1 MCVCQALGNQ
11 ENAEMGYKNGISG
24 RRLRVRRKGLT
35 QAGLGLGEVL
45 QDELGKG
52 DAFLRTRQKGGQG
65 LTEASFGT
73 REIMQKYA
81 KDHANEPGW
90 WLVGRGPSW

>member
-1 MCVCQALGNQ
+1 MRRWGT
-11 ENAEMGYKNGISG
+11 KNGISG
-24 RRLRVRRKGLT
+24 RRLEVKREGLT

-45 QDELGKG
+45 QDELGRG

-90 WLVGRGPSW
+90 WLWEEDPAGDFVPKV

>member
-1 MCVCQALGNQ
+1 MPGPGEPGECGDGVQ
-11 ENAEMGYKNGISG
+11 EWRIWLDDGGEEEGAY
-24 RRLRVRRKGLT
+24 T
-35 QAGLGLGEVL
+35 GLGMGTVL
-45 QDELGKG
+45 RDELGRG
-52 DAFLRTRQKGGQG
+52 EAFLRTRQKGGQG